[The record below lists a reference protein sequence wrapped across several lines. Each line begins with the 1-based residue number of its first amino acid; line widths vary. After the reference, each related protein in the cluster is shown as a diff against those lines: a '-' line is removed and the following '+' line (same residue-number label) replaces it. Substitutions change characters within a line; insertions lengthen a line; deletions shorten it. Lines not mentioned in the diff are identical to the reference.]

1 VYFVLK
7 YYQPR
12 FATSRF
18 IFMAVHTHDPT
29 ATMTISTEERAFFT
43 ALGER
48 IAALRKANNVT
59 QVQLAE
65 ALGVSQQTLQSYEVG
80 RRRIPVSALPV
91 VASTLAVSLDELF
104 GSEQKAVRSKRG
116 PVPQWQQ
123 QMEAIAQLPKA
134 RQRFVT
140 EMLQTV
146 LAQAASR

>member
-1 VYFVLK
+1 
-7 YYQPR
+7 
-12 FATSRF
+12 
-18 IFMAVHTHDPT
+18 MAAYLHDPT
-29 ATMTISTEERAFFT
+29 AAMTISTEDRDFFA

-48 IAALRKANNVT
+48 IASLRKAHNIT

-104 GSEQKAVRSKRG
+104 GAEVKTSRTKRG
-116 PVPQWQQ
+116 PMPQWQQ
-123 QMEAIAQLPKA
+123 QMEAVAQLPKA
-134 RQRFVT
+134 KQRFVS

-146 LAQAASR
+146 LAQAAAR